1 MDVTSIIL
9 ISTFCSFTSIGIC
22 CVLVK
27 AFHHSNQESA
37 RQRMRES
44 IRRARDRLRYTLLV
58 VPEEH
63 TEEHTEEIT
72 EELKDE
78 NENLRHPELLEI
90 V

>member
-1 MDVTSIIL
+1 
-9 ISTFCSFTSIGIC
+9 
-22 CVLVK
+22 
-27 AFHHSNQESA
+27 
-37 RQRMRES
+37 MRES